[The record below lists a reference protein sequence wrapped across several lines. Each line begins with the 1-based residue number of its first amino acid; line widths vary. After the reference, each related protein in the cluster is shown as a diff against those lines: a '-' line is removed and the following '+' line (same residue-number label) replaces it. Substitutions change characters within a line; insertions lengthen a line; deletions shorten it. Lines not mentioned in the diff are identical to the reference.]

1 MKLDTVLAPKRTPRM
16 VLLPLMDV
24 IFLVLV
30 AFVCDTLQMVVH
42 RGVPVVL
49 PGASSGVLSVDD
61 YLSVT
66 MTSEGSLFLDGQPV
80 DLPGLSSLLGER
92 LAEGPIERCFVAAD
106 RAVPHGQVV
115 AVLDVLR
122 QLGIQE
128 VALETMG
135 NGDRRRLGR

>member
-16 VLLPLMDV
+16 ALLPLMDV

-30 AFVCDTLQMVVH
+30 AFICDTLQMVVH

-80 DLPGLSSLLGER
+80 DLPGLSTSLSER
-92 LAEGPIERCFVAAD
+92 LASGPIERCFVAAD
-106 RAVPHGQVV
+106 RTVPHGQVV

-122 QLGIQE
+122 HLGIQE

-135 NGDRRRLGR
+135 DSER

>member
-16 VLLPLMDV
+16 ALLPLRDV

-30 AFVCDTLQMVVH
+30 AFICDTLQMVVH

-49 PGASSGVLSVDD
+49 PGASSVVLSMED
-61 YLSVT
+61 YLAVT
-66 MTSEGSLFLDGQPV
+66 VTSDGSLFVAGRPV
-80 DLPGLSSLLGER
+80 DLPGLSSSLSER
-92 LAEGPIERCFVAAD
+92 LATGPIERCFVAAD
-106 RAVPHGQVV
+106 RTVPHGQVV

-135 NGDRRRLGR
+135 EGDP